1 MSESDDHAVDSDGL
15 TVEGPDDDRTDG
27 SALIQKRLG
36 LIDDGMLDD
45 VTIRIDYDAF
55 DYRTVLVWLTVK
67 LDVVD
72 DCIDR
77 LRTRPEFVTMY
88 EISDSPNVFAVAK
101 FPSERAV
108 GACLKE
114 LLLAPDVRSVAIDSV
129 EEVVAEGVPI
139 DEASPDSPI
148 EG

>member
-1 MSESDDHAVDSDGL
+1 MSGTNDHSVDTDGPP
-15 TVEGPDDDRTDG
+15 VEGASRDSRDE
-27 SALIQKRLG
+27 SAPIQKRLG

-45 VTIRIDYDAF
+45 VTIRIDYDEF

-67 LDVVD
+67 IDAVD

-77 LRTRPEFVTMY
+77 LRTRPAFVTVY
-88 EISDSPNVFAVAK
+88 EISDTPNVFAVAK
-101 FPSERAV
+101 FQSERAL

-129 EEVVAEGVPI
+129 EEVVVEGVPI

>member
-36 LIDDGMLDD
+36 LIDDERLDD

-72 DCIDR
+72 DCIER
-77 LRTRPEFVTMY
+77 LRTRPGFVTVY

-114 LLLAPDVRSVAIDSV
+114 LLLAPEVRSVAIDSV
-129 EEVVAEGVPI
+129 EEVVVEGVPI
-139 DEASPDSPI
+139 DEASPDPQI